1 MELDSMIIFRT
12 YTSSTAGIGHLAC
25 CRRLSISLK
34 TDRYTVKFILDYIN
48 DYLDQYL
55 QETIILS

>member
-1 MELDSMIIFRT
+1 MIIFRKN
-12 YTSSTAGIGHLAC
+12 SSAAGLEFLVRC
-25 CRRLSISLK
+25 YRLSICLK
-34 TDRYTVKFILDYIN
+34 TDENIVKFILDYIN